1 MLGNDFK
8 AAMGGWLYPK
18 APLQWFWR
26 SVGWFV
32 ILFLLFSVS
41 QVIGGLLVY
50 RYGFG
55 GDAKLWLDQVSGQ
68 AGVDPAIL
76 ADPEKGPMNAA
87 FLKSS
92 ILGAFPTQLLTAIV
106 ALWLAHYGL
115 PKRQGQIPLHWPK
128 IGGAGWVLL
137 IVSFILMMFV
147 VMQVVISLSGAPP
160 ASGLVETTLMGFA
173 KDPFQFGLAMLGVV
187 LGAPLAEELV
197 FRGALFAGI
206 AQSRLGRVGA
216 VIITSALWAMA
227 HAGPTPGL
235 FVLVIFFMGLAL
247 GTLLLRFGSL
257 WVTIAC
263 HTAWNTVQTLLI
275 LAIGTHT

>member
-1 MLGNDFK
+1 MLGYDFK
-8 AAMGGWLYPK
+8 EAMTRWLYPVE
-18 APLQWFWR
+18 PMQTFWR

-32 ILFLLFSVS
+32 ALFLLFSASQLVS
-41 QVIGGLLVY
+41 GLLVY
-50 RYGFG
+50 HYGFG
-55 GDAKLWLDQVSGQ
+55 GDAKLWLDQVTGQ
-68 AGVDPAIL
+68 AGLDPAIL
-76 ADPEKGPMNAA
+76 ADPEKGLLNAN

-92 ILGAFPTQLLTAIV
+92 ILGAFPTQLLTAII

-115 PKRQGQIPLHWPK
+115 PKRQGQIPLDWPK

-147 VMQVVISLSGAPP
+147 VMQVIVSLLGAPP
-160 ASGLVETTLMGFA
+160 AIGLVETTLMSFA
-173 KDPFQFGLAMLGVV
+173 KDPFQFGLAMLGIV

-216 VIITSALWAMA
+216 VITSSALWAMA
-227 HAGPTPGL
+227 HAGPTPWP
-235 FVLVIFFMGLAL
+235 FVFVIFFMGLAL
-247 GTLLLRFGSL
+247 GALLLRFGSL
-257 WVTIAC
+257 WVTIVC

-275 LAIGTHT
+275 LALGTHT